1 MIKLSCQH
9 GVDYAVYKRGFTRSR
24 DSRDAHEA
32 SERYIHVYMLE
43 VMLVSA
49 YHLQI
54 SAVSLSSFLG
64 NGYALFAGKIRAR
77 DRLGVIHDLFGSS
90 RGNYL
95 TAVYS
100 CTGANIN
107 YIIRG
112 KHSLLIVL
120 NDDDRVAYITKLFE
134 SAYKLGIV
142 SLMKS
147 DARLIKDIQNS
158 HES

>member
-1 MIKLSCQH
+1 
-9 GVDYAVYKRGFTRSR
+9 
-24 DSRDAHEA
+24 
-32 SERYIHVYMLE
+32 MLE

-54 SAVSLSSFLG
+54 RAVSLSSFLG
-64 NGYALFAGKIRAR
+64 NGNALFAGKIRAR
-77 DRLGVIHDLFGSS
+77 DRLGVVHDLFGSS

-95 TAVYS
+95 AAVYS
-100 CTGANIN
+100 CAGANIN
-107 YIIRG
+107 YIIRC